1 MSQITVTNVQG
12 QTSGGNA
19 NKVII
24 TSGHTLEVT
33 SNSTI
38 GGSLTAPDIR
48 GTAIKSSNGTAAM
61 TIASGGQVT
70 FSQTPVGTFGKVL
83 QVKQLIVAKSTLSN
97 GTTSFVSTGSSLSI
111 TPAATSSKIMIEVR
125 GGAGHCPYVNQTLI
139 GTVYR
144 DSTNLS
150 TTGLESIGNSTT
162 GLAMSPHNIAFLD
175 SPNTTSSVTYT
186 PYYKSHTAKADCYWN
201 LGGAVGSDWSITL
214 TEIGA

>member
-1 MSQITVTNVQG
+1 MSTLSVNTITP
-12 QTSGGNA
+12 QTGTTTTINA
-19 NKVII
+19 NTVVPTGKTLIAP
-24 TSGHTLEVT
+24 GH
-33 SNSTI
+33 
-38 GGSLTAPDIR
+38 
-48 GTAIKSSNGTAAM
+48 
-61 TIASGGQVT
+61 
-70 FSQTPVGTFGKVL
+70 VL
-83 QVKQLIVAKSTLSN
+83 QVKQLIVAKSTLTN

-111 TPAATSSKIMIEVR
+111 TPSATSSKIMIEVR

-162 GLAMSPHNIAFLD
+162 GLAMCPHNIAFLD

-214 TEIGA
+214 TEIAG